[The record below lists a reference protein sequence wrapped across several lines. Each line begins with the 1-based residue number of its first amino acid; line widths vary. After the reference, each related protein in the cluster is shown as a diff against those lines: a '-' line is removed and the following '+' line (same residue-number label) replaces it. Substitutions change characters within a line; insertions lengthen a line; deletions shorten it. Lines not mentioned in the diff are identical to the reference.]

1 MQAPLKNMERMEE
14 HVVGADDQAL
24 QYMLTDAQWDNQ
36 AVMEQVAHEADQLLG
51 GSEHSSLI
59 IDESS
64 FIKKGKHSVGV
75 ARQWCGRLGKVDNCQ
90 VGVFAAMGR
99 GDRATLVDFR
109 LYLPEKWASDE
120 RRCKKAGVPAAFH
133 VFKTK
138 AELALE
144 MVKSLRDR
152 GSRFAWVGV
161 DGGYGKEPAFLRG
174 LDAMNEVFI
183 GDIHKDQLIYLEDP
197 DPIAPPRRSHKGKK
211 PTKRHAQT
219 DGIRVDTWVAQQPE
233 TDWCQHTLRDS
244 TKGEL
249 RVQILHQ
256 RVWLWD
262 KKEAKARHWHLIARR
277 EPNSPET
284 LKYTLSNAPEATSTH
299 RLAKMQA
306 QRFWV
311 ERTFQDGKSEAG
323 MADYQA
329 RKWSAWHH
337 HMALV
342 SMAMLFMAEERE
354 RHKQDF
360 PPLSCND
367 VETLLRTTLPRRD
380 VSHDEVVRQMEK
392 RHRRR
397 QASID
402 SAFNQQHALSTG

>member
-1 MQAPLKNMERMEE
+1 VQAPRKNMERMEE
-14 HVVGADDQAL
+14 HVVDADDQAL
-24 QYMLTDAQWDNQ
+24 QYMLTEAQWETEG
-36 AVMEQVAHEADQLLG
+36 VMRQVAQEADRLLG
-51 GSEHSSLI
+51 GSEQSGLL

-64 FIKKGKHSVGV
+64 IVKKGKHSVGV

-90 VGVFAAMGR
+90 VGVFAALGR
-99 GDRATLVDFR
+99 GHRATLVDFR
-109 LYLPEKWASDE
+109 LYLPESWSSDKK
-120 RRCKKAGVPAAFH
+120 RCKKAGVPAASR

-138 AELALE
+138 SEQALE
-144 MVKSLRDR
+144 MVKSQRD
-152 GSRFAWVGV
+152 GGIRFAWVGA

-174 LDAMNEVFI
+174 LEAMNEVFVA
-183 GDIHKDQLIYLEDP
+183 DIHKDQLIYLDDP
-197 DPIAPPRRSHKGKK
+197 DPIVPPKENPKGRKR
-211 PTKRHAQT
+211 TKRHAQT
-219 DGIRVDTWVAQQPE
+219 DAIRVDHWVAQQPE
-233 TDWCQHTLRDS
+233 ADWSSYTLRDS

-249 RVQILHQ
+249 RVQILHR

-262 KKEAKARHWHLIARR
+262 KKEAQARHWHLIVRQEA
-277 EPNSPET
+277 NSPET
-284 LKYTLSNAPEATSTH
+284 LKYTLSNASEALSTH
-299 RLAKMQA
+299 QLAKMQG

-311 ERTFQDGKSEAG
+311 ERAFQDGKSEAG

-354 RHKQDF
+354 RHKDGY
-360 PPLSCND
+360 PLLSCND
-367 VETLLRTTLPRRD
+367 VETLLRTYLPRRD
-380 VSHDEVVRQMEK
+380 VDHDEVVRQMEK

-402 SAFNQQHALSTG
+402 SAFLKQQILSTG

>member
-14 HVVGADDQAL
+14 HVVGANDQAL
-24 QYMLTDAQWDNQ
+24 QYMLTDAQWDDQ
-36 AVMEQVAHEADQLLG
+36 AVMEQVAREADQLLG
-51 GSEHSSLI
+51 GSEHSCLI
-59 IDESS
+59 LDESG
-64 FIKKGKHSVGV
+64 FIKKGKYSVGV

-99 GDRATLVDFR
+99 GARATLVDFR
-109 LYLPEKWASDE
+109 LYLPEKWSSDE
-120 RRCKKAGVPAAFH
+120 RRCKKAGVPSALRA
-133 VFKTK
+133 FKTK

-144 MVKSLRDR
+144 MVKSLRGR
-152 GSRFAWVGV
+152 GSRFAWIGV

-174 LDAMNEVFI
+174 LEAMNEVFVA
-183 GDIHKDQLIYLEDP
+183 DIHKDQLIYLDDP
-197 DPIAPPRRSHKGKK
+197 DPIIPPRKSPKGKK

-219 DGIRVDTWVAQQPE
+219 DAIRVDAWVAQQPE
-233 TDWCQHTLRDS
+233 TDWCQHTLRES
-244 TKGEL
+244 TKGKL
-249 RVQILHQ
+249 RVQILHR

-262 KKEAKARHWHLIARR
+262 KKEAKARHWHLIVRR

-299 RLAKMQA
+299 QLAKMQG

-342 SMAMLFMAEERE
+342 SMTMLFMAEERE

-360 PPLSCND
+360 PLLSCND

-380 VSHDEVVRQMEK
+380 ISHDEVVRQMEK

-402 SAFNQQHALSTG
+402 SAFNRQPVLSTG